1 VKAKQME
8 MEEETIN
15 MDEEEFSYFE
25 SITGKW
31 LIVISRLLK

>member
-1 VKAKQME
+1 ME

-15 MDEEEFSYFE
+15 MDEEEFSYLD

-31 LIVISRLLK
+31 LIVVVSRLLK